1 VADAAAA
8 RPPRDGRGAGECGAP
23 TAQAASRA
31 RSRARAR
38 FTPGAMQA
46 LRYAIARLALD
57 FASGPAGI
65 AAWLRTT
72 RQSHYSVSGGE
83 R

>member
-1 VADAAAA
+1 
-8 RPPRDGRGAGECGAP
+8 
-23 TAQAASRA
+23 
-31 RSRARAR
+31 
-38 FTPGAMQA
+38 MQP

-57 FASGPAGI
+57 FVSGPAGI

-72 RQSHYSVSGGE
+72 RQCHYSVSGGE

>member
-1 VADAAAA
+1 VADAAGA
-8 RPPRDGRGAGECGAP
+8 RLPRDDRCARECGAP
-23 TAQAASRA
+23 TGQPASRA

-38 FTPGAMQA
+38 FTPDVMQA

-57 FASGPAGI
+57 FVSGPAGI

-72 RQSHYSVSGGE
+72 RQCHYSVSGGE